1 MCGVVATEFVAIV
14 GAADDRAGFRVQ
26 PLTTRGEPVS
36 APAGVGPAEIAALDV
51 TGPRWVFDATA
62 SLYPR
67 LLAAGVR
74 LGRGYDVGLVERILL
89 GRDGRFGEPVG
100 AAAVLARATGGPVPP
115 DPQPVADVAPGLFE
129 LGQDRPRPADLVTLA
144 AALHDQQRRV
154 GSDDALRLL
163 VAADS
168 AGALAAAEMSEVGVP
183 FDAAIYAD
191 LLQHTLGA
199 PPPAGRR
206 PPALLELNAEMDAA
220 AGFAVNPDSTVEL
233 RAALHRLGLP
243 VDTTRRGELRGL
255 EHPLVPVLLRYKE
268 LSRLFTANG
277 WTWVAEWVSGGR
289 LRCGWVPAGVVSGR
303 WATRGGGGL
312 QLPKLTRRAI
322 IAEPGHLFI
331 ASDAAQLEPRV
342 LAAISSDPV
351 LQRISAEDDLYAGLA
366 ADGFGGDRP
375 AAKVAMLGAM
385 YGATTGESGRLLPT
399 LRRRYPTAMACVEQA
414 AFRGERGDTVRS
426 VLGRTSPPPGA
437 SWREAQLA
445 GALPDA
451 DQAADRKARS
461 AARSWGRFTRNFV
474 VQASAADWAGVW
486 LSLVRV
492 GLRDHPGAELV
503 LFQHDELLLHAPT
516 ATADAI
522 SRLTVTAAEQ
532 ATRLVFPH
540 ATVRLPVRPVAVSC
554 YADAK

>member
-1 MCGVVATEFVAIV
+1 MCGVAGTEFVTIA
-14 GAADDRAGFRVQ
+14 GARDGFRVQ
-26 PLTTRGEPVS
+26 PLSSAGEPLAEPVT
-36 APAGVGPAEIAALDV
+36 VGSLEIAALDQSR
-51 TGPRWVFDATA
+51 PRWVFDATV

-74 LGRGYDVGLVERILL
+74 LGRAHDIGLAERTLL
-89 GRDGRFGEPVG
+89 GRQGRFGEPVG
-100 AAAVLARATGGPVPP
+100 AAAVVARATGAPVPP
-115 DPQPVADVAPGLFE
+115 DPQPLPETVPGLFD
-129 LGQDRPRPADLVTLA
+129 LDVDDRGEPADAATLA
-144 AALHDQQRRV
+144 AALRDQQRRS
-154 GSDDALRLL
+154 GSDDSLRLL

-168 AGALAAAEMSEVGVP
+168 TGALAAAEMSEVGVP
-183 FDAAIYAD
+183 FDAAVYRE
-191 LLQHTLGA
+191 LLQETLGPA
-199 PPPAGRR
+199 PVAGRR
-206 PPALLELNAEMDAA
+206 PRALLQLNTEMNVLAR
-220 AGFAVNPDSTVEL
+220 FTVHPDSTVEL

-277 WTWVAEWVSGGR
+277 WTWLAEWVSQGR
-289 LRCGWVPAGVVSGR
+289 FRCAWVPAGVVSGR
-303 WATRGGGGL
+303 WAARGGGGL

-322 IAEPGHLFI
+322 IAESGHLFV

-342 LAAISSDPV
+342 LAAISGDPV
-351 LQRISAEDDLYAGLA
+351 LQRISADDDLYAGLA
-366 ADGFGGDRP
+366 ADGFGGDRA

-414 AFRGERGDTVRS
+414 AARGERGDTVRS
-426 VLGRTSPPPGA
+426 VLGRASPPPGT

-451 DQAADRKARS
+451 DEAADRKARS

-474 VQASAADWAGVW
+474 VQASAADWAAVW

-492 GLRDHPGAELV
+492 GLRAHPGAELV
-503 LFQHDELLLHAPT
+503 LFQHDELLIHTPAET
-516 ATADAI
+516 TDEI
-522 SRLTVTAAEQ
+522 SQLTVTAADQ
-532 ATRLVFPH
+532 ATRLVFAG
-540 ATVRLPVRPVAVSC
+540 ATARLPVRPVAVRC